1 MSNEIMT
8 IAQNTLTRYAEFNDA
23 LLDVAQ
29 TLDSGL
35 NAEKE
40 RAEKYAKLRDTEN
53 RDKAFIE
60 MGYFTEVEKSGV
72 VEKKPLDFKAFIDN
86 WTGGRYSGNTAYK
99 YAQCFDLFHG
109 LPEWDAL
116 NMGKMIILSPIL
128 NKKNVEKYGMSLD
141 GLYFNI
147 GADFYKP
154 TLDAH
159 KEWETVNSATLAT
172 IKFMRD
178 NGAPDEMVNAQL
190 ATIPSEPVIM
200 GYMVDDSTGTLVYD
214 VSMCTDKG
222 RELVP
227 AMTDKELKAYVKQYF
242 DIKKPKEGNAD
253 DSDSDSGKAKSI
265 AELKADALSALLAYM
280 NALDCDAPDYM
291 LDTAD
296 YLKEVDEK

>member
-1 MSNEIMT
+1 MNEIMS
-8 IAQNTLTRYAEFNDA
+8 IAQNTLTRYAEFNEA

-72 VEKKPLDFKAFIDN
+72 VEKKPPEFKVFIDN
-86 WTGGRYSGNTAYK
+86 WTNGRYSGNTAYK

-109 LPEWDAL
+109 LPEWDSL

-128 NKKNVEKYGMSLD
+128 NKKNVDNYGMSLD

-147 GADFYKP
+147 GADFYRP
-154 TLDAH
+154 TKDAH
-159 KEWETVNSATLAT
+159 DEWRTANEKVLSTVEFLRNS
-172 IKFMRD
+172 
-178 NGAPDEMVNAQL
+178 GAPNDMIQAQMSL
-190 ATIPSEPVIM
+190 IPPEPVIM
-200 GYMVDDSTGTLVYD
+200 GFMMDDSTGELVYD
-214 VSMCTDKG
+214 VSMCEDKG

-227 AMTDKELKAYVKQYF
+227 EMTDKQLKAYVKQYF
-242 DIKKPKEGNAD
+242 EMKKPKKSDSKED
-253 DSDSDSGKAKSI
+253 DSADSVKTI